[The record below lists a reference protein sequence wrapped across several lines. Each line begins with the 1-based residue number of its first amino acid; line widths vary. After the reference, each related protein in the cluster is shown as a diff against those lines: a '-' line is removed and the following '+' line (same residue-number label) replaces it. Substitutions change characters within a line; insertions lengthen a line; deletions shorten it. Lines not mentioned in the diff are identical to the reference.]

1 MFNRRTTVVVCL
13 GLMACDGE
21 RAPKGESIRLS
32 WEEGDTFHLAAVY
45 KMPTVMAEENPV
57 NLETADPIL
66 NDVFDERWSEEVIW
80 TYQVVDTELIPS
92 TGDELYDY
100 AQTGTGELTS
110 LAVVKVI
117 LDPTLNQDPEMLEA
131 DPVTYLVFR
140 EDNDRLSGVIS
151 FTNVDGERVEQAYT
165 TKKTGRSWSVLSQSN
180 LTKVPTFLAP
190 YGTAWEDGQRRTENG
205 RTVSSTMVD
214 DWTVDVVYEDE
225 IDEGV
230 ISSRYEAGQPWPT
243 WTVSENMEAWLL
255 NEEEVRTRRGNVP
268 YFLPDDVEEFDF
280 RAALS
285 SSIDLD
291 EALVLDPEMIADEGY
306 EARARDG
313 YLPWAGNWWPLTDGD
328 LVFGSYGGNCTAAN
342 DENGCTFSVQIKEE
356 VDVIKKEMDALS
368 AEIRELKDGE
378 EKEQKITEYKEKQQS
393 LVDIL
398 LDFYQGLLADLDGGQ
413 IQIADGQM
421 SHSADGWSYDLDAL
435 SPMDKFATVQYL
447 EGNDYPNPFYLSAWE
462 ILNSYNP
469 GGESWWGHCNG
480 WAAAAILTNEPTED
494 MDYSVAGQTIEFDV
508 ADMKGL
514 LTESHYSTY
523 SRFYGERYNG
533 DDEDDVTDLTPAAFQ
548 KIISFYVKE
557 QGVPLV
563 FDTTATEAVWN
574 FPAYA
579 VDVILKETTLQA
591 ALNLVNVNTATLDQ
605 LSELPEVDEARATGI
620 IEYREENGPFQSKE
634 ELMEVSGLGSS
645 TFETIEDLI
654 TVDPI
659 ERTFDASATVTL
671 TTDNVDEQH
680 VDGDEPENF
689 EVTWGYSLVT
699 DQDGV
704 VLSGKWF
711 NNEKHPDF
719 AWVPYSNPH
728 RGTNGGSENPFLVYG
743 NLLDVLGDDI
753 ERQ

>member
-1 MFNRRTTVVVCL
+1 MFNRRNTVVVCL

-285 SSIDLD
+285 SSID
-291 EALVLDPEMIADEGY
+291 
-306 EARARDG
+306 
-313 YLPWAGNWWPLTDGD
+313 
-328 LVFGSYGGNCTAAN
+328 
-342 DENGCTFSVQIKEE
+342 
-356 VDVIKKEMDALS
+356 
-368 AEIRELKDGE
+368 
-378 EKEQKITEYKEKQQS
+378 
-393 LVDIL
+393 
-398 LDFYQGLLADLDGGQ
+398 
-413 IQIADGQM
+413 
-421 SHSADGWSYDLDAL
+421 
-435 SPMDKFATVQYL
+435 
-447 EGNDYPNPFYLSAWE
+447 
-462 ILNSYNP
+462 
-469 GGESWWGHCNG
+469 
-480 WAAAAILTNEPTED
+480 
-494 MDYSVAGQTIEFDV
+494 
-508 ADMKGL
+508 
-514 LTESHYSTY
+514 
-523 SRFYGERYNG
+523 
-533 DDEDDVTDLTPAAFQ
+533 
-548 KIISFYVKE
+548 
-557 QGVPLV
+557 
-563 FDTTATEAVWN
+563 
-574 FPAYA
+574 
-579 VDVILKETTLQA
+579 
-591 ALNLVNVNTATLDQ
+591 
-605 LSELPEVDEARATGI
+605 
-620 IEYREENGPFQSKE
+620 
-634 ELMEVSGLGSS
+634 
-645 TFETIEDLI
+645 
-654 TVDPI
+654 
-659 ERTFDASATVTL
+659 
-671 TTDNVDEQH
+671 
-680 VDGDEPENF
+680 
-689 EVTWGYSLVT
+689 
-699 DQDGV
+699 
-704 VLSGKWF
+704 
-711 NNEKHPDF
+711 
-719 AWVPYSNPH
+719 
-728 RGTNGGSENPFLVYG
+728 
-743 NLLDVLGDDI
+743 
-753 ERQ
+753 